1 MRLIGKFV
9 KLFVIVSCFSLGL
22 WGLGCSQETQT
33 SSSPGGGS
41 ETPNEPESG
50 STTGGGVDVP
60 EQDGSETEN
69 SDDGENTETDDN

>member
-9 KLFVIVSCFSLGL
+9 KLFVVVSCFSVGL
-22 WGLGCSQETQT
+22 WGLGCAQETPT
-33 SSSPGGGS
+33 SSSSSGGS

-60 EQDGSETEN
+60 EQDGSEAEN
-69 SDDGENTETDDN
+69 SDNAEDTKTDDN